1 VNFANGDMVGHTG
14 VIPAAVKAIETV
26 DGCLGRI
33 EKALEGKD
41 SAWLITA
48 DHGNADLMV
57 NPETG
62 QPHTYHTTF
71 PVPFILVSNEKRPL
85 RDGGAL
91 QDIAPTILAL
101 MEADQPAEMTGR
113 DLRA

>member
-1 VNFANGDMVGHTG
+1 DMVGHTG
-14 VIPAAVKAIETV
+14 VIPAAIKAVETV
-26 DGCLGRI
+26 DGCLGQI

-41 SAWLITA
+41 FAWLITA

-57 NPETG
+57 DPVTG

-71 PVPFILVSNEKRPL
+71 PVPFLLVSNDKKPL
-85 RDGGAL
+85 REGGAL
-91 QDIAPTILAL
+91 RDIAPTILGL
-101 MEADQPAEMTGR
+101 MGAEKPAEMTGQ

>member
-1 VNFANGDMVGHTG
+1 
-14 VIPAAVKAIETV
+14 VIPAAVKAVETV

-33 EKALEGKD
+33 EKALEGKN

-48 DHGNADLMV
+48 DHGNAELLVD
-57 NPETG
+57 PATG

-71 PVPFILVSNEKRPL
+71 PVPFVLVSRQKRAL

-91 QDIAPTILAL
+91 RDIAPTILGL
-101 MEADQPAEMTGR
+101 MEAEQPAEMTGQ